1 MKRQLLR
8 MLAVILGLLGL
19 FYIGDYLSI
28 RYRIPGHRDQLGA
41 VNVQSYYAIHEK
53 SGKTEYD
60 YQDPQAETC
69 VKSIFPHSGYT
80 PCWYASRHLEKR
92 IDI

>member
-1 MKRQLLR
+1 MKRKLWRL
-8 MLAVILGLLGL
+8 LAVIPGLLGL
-19 FYIGDYLSI
+19 LYIGDYLSI
-28 RYRIPGHRDQLGA
+28 RYRIPGHRDQFGT
-41 VNVQSYYAIHEK
+41 VNVQSYYAIEK
-53 SGKTEYD
+53 SGKTEYA

-69 VKSIFPHSGYT
+69 VKSLFPHFGYT